1 VVERKQQMS
10 GKVWGGRFKEDADA
24 LVDEFNA
31 SIDFDQR
38 LYEQDILGSMAHCR
52 MLGKQGILSEDEIS
66 AILEALAEIKRDLDH
81 GKIPVSRDYE
91 DIHTFVER
99 TLIEKIGA
107 VGEKLHTGRSRN
119 DQVALDI
126 RMYVRD
132 TVKRVLSGIRDLQGV
147 LLFVAETHSGLVM
160 PGYTH
165 MQRAQPVLLAHHL
178 MAYFEM
184 LRRDLS
190 RFRETLD
197 RTNVMPLGSAA
208 LAGSTFALDR
218 QMVAEELGFDTI
230 TRNSMDAVSDRD
242 FVLDFL
248 YAASVLMMHLSR
260 LSEELVLWS
269 TQEFGF
275 VTISDAFCTGS
286 SIMPQKKN
294 PDLPEL
300 VRGKTGR
307 VYGDLMALL
316 TTMKGLPL
324 SYNKDMQ
331 EDKEALFDAADT
343 IEACLK
349 VMTHLL
355 NETTFNGDRMK
366 EAVQR
371 GYLEATD
378 LADYLVRKGV
388 PFRQAHEMVGRMVL
402 HALSR
407 DKELRELSIEEMKEF
422 SRQIGEDVYHWL
434 DPVSCVLRREIP
446 GGTGPQAVKERMK
459 EARKE
464 LEG

>member
-1 VVERKQQMS
+1 MS

-24 LVDEFNA
+24 LVDAFNA

-52 MLGKQGILSEDEIS
+52 MLGKQGILSENETS
-66 AILEALAEIKRDLDH
+66 AILEALAEIKRELDH
-81 GKIPVSRDYE
+81 GGLRVSRDYE
-91 DIHTFVER
+91 DIHSFVER
-99 TLIEKIGA
+99 ILIEKIGA

-119 DQVALDI
+119 DQVALDV

-132 TVKRVLSGIRDLQGV
+132 TVKRVVFGIQDLQGA
-147 LLFVAETHSGLVM
+147 LLSLAETHSELVM

-184 LRRDLS
+184 LRRDLA
-190 RFRETLD
+190 RFRETLE
-197 RTNVMPLGSAA
+197 RTNIMPLGSAA
-208 LAGSTFALDR
+208 LAGSTFDLDR
-218 QMVAEELGFDTI
+218 RSVAEELGFDDI
-230 TRNSMDAVSDRD
+230 SRNSMDAVSDRD

-275 VTISDAFCTGS
+275 VAISDAFCTGS

-294 PDLPEL
+294 PDIPEL

-349 VMTHLL
+349 IMTHLL
-355 NETTFNGDRMK
+355 KETSFNGDRMG
-366 EAVQR
+366 EAIQK

-378 LADYLVRKGV
+378 LADYLVGKGI
-388 PFRQAHEMVGRMVL
+388 PFRQAHVLVGRMVL
-402 HALSR
+402 HAIAR
-407 DKELRELSIEEMKEF
+407 DKELRDLDMEEMREF
-422 SRQIGEDVYHWL
+422 SRQIGQDVYDWL
-434 DPVSCVLRREIP
+434 DPLSCVRRREIP
-446 GGTGPQAVKERMK
+446 GGTGPRAVKERIQ
-459 EARKE
+459 EARRE
-464 LEG
+464 FEG